1 MKNEED
7 LNMPENTDKKTL
19 LSDVVNIVYVTA
31 ENAAFEVRNG
41 FLALKIKLKPEPK
54 PLGEEADGDDKNKNE
69 GENKDGKEEK
79 TEKKE
84 AEIPDENGLVL
95 RDFPRVFLHRA
106 FPFENPYEYISV
118 LNGDNR
124 EIGFIRT
131 LDELRA
137 EDIPLVKDELERK
150 YYTPT
155 VTKILSM
162 NERFGF
168 SYWTVETEAGERTFT
183 MQDTYR
189 SIHRV
194 SGTHIFLNDVDGNRY
209 DIPDVEALDRK
220 SYRKIELYL

>member
-1 MKNEED
+1 
-7 LNMPENTDKKTL
+7 MPENTDKKTS
-19 LSDVVNIVYVTA
+19 LSDVVSIVYVNA
-31 ENAAFEVRNG
+31 DNAAFELRSG

-54 PLGEEADGDDKNKNE
+54 PLDEAAPEKPEDAKDDAAETKPAE
-69 GENKDGKEEK
+69 
-79 TEKKE
+79 
-84 AEIPDENGLVL
+84 EIPDENGLVL

-124 EIGFIRT
+124 EIGLIRT
-131 LDELRA
+131 LDDLRP
-137 EDIPLVKDELERK
+137 EDVQLVRDELDRK

-155 VTKILSM
+155 ITKIISM

-168 SYWTVETEAGERTFT
+168 SYWTVQTEVGERTFT

-194 SGTHIFLNDVDGNRY
+194 SNTHVFLNDVDGNRY
-209 DIPDVEALDRK
+209 DIPDVEALDHK